1 MRGWLRIALL
11 TVLAASVPRM
21 SFAQAGASLTGV
33 ARDESGAVLPGVVV
47 EASSPVLIEKSRSAT
62 TDGTGR
68 YVIPELRPGSYV
80 VTFTLT
86 GFATIKREDV
96 TVTGTGTITLDAA
109 MKLGNVAE
117 TVTVTGEPPTV
128 DIQTTT
134 RETVMDQA
142 IVAAIPTSR
151 NSFAV
156 GVLIPGVTVSDGFG
170 SFQDVGGALG
180 PTTLALMAHGSRVS
194 DQRQLV
200 NGVAL
205 STMIGGGWG
214 GGAVPNAT
222 GTAEFAIDTAAVD
235 ATAATGGV
243 RINFIPRDGGN
254 RFAGTFFGAFA
265 SSGFASSNF
274 DNDLKNRGLS
284 APGNIKVN
292 GDFNPG
298 MGGPFIKDKLWFF
311 VSGRYQAADNYV
323 PGMFY
328 NLNAN
333 NPNSFVYAPDTSRQ
347 AIAPRRF
354 QVYQGRLTYQAN
366 AKNKFGLTYDL
377 ESNCFCPDNVSA
389 LRTPEAADDRR
400 FPLQRFIQV
409 DWNTPISSKLLLEVS
424 GIHRVERWGGM
435 QLQTGNA
442 GNITA
447 LDPSMVGVID
457 ATVAPPM
464 GFTYRAAAQGV
475 APGSPPFN
483 NSWNNNL
490 HYRAALSYITG
501 SHVLKVGFNNA
512 WGYFDN
518 TAFTGPNPYF
528 YTFAGST
535 PQSITLQAAPYT
547 TKVEVDRDLGIFA
560 QDKWTTGRWTLMGG
574 VRYDNFKNS
583 FPDQT
588 LGPTFFTPNR
598 NVSFGTIENL
608 NWKDVTPKL
617 GATWDVFGNG
627 KTAVK
632 ASLNKYLLGYGTFAF
647 GENGLS
653 SDPNPINRLVNN
665 VTRGWTDTNNDKIPN
680 CNLQNFAANGE
691 CGAIADPN
699 FGTIIPGTSYDPA
712 LLTGWGKRQYNWE
725 FSTGIQQ
732 QLAARTSIDVS
743 FFRRWY
749 GNFQTMDSRAY
760 SPSDYT
766 QFTMTVPK
774 DPSLPNGGGYTIT
787 AYDLSA
793 AKVFANPD
801 NFVTLAD
808 NYGNQTEHWN
818 GVDITATSRVGS
830 GIILQGGVSTGRR
843 VRDDCDVVSKLPETL
858 HQFLGANTTLPFFVA
873 RSLQDCHQDDG
884 FTTQVKG
891 LGSYIIPKADVMLSA
906 TYQSLPGYNV
916 AANMFALDGVFLGIP
931 GAANGTLGRAYG
943 SSAIAPFRTFSI
955 VQDGAL
961 YGDRLNQLDFRVSKV
976 FRFSRTKTLINFD
989 FFNVLNANPVLTEN
1003 AGYTPATP
1011 TAPNPW
1017 RTPLS
1022 ILQARFFKI
1031 GAQFDF

>member
-11 TVLAASVPRM
+11 TGLAAMVPWTAL
-21 SFAQAGASLTGV
+21 AQGGAALTGV

-47 EASSPVLIEKSRSAT
+47 EASSPVLIEKTRSSV

-68 YVIPELRPGSYV
+68 YVILDLRPGTYT

-86 GFATIKREDV
+86 GFATVKRENV
-96 TVTGTGTITLDAA
+96 IVSGTGSITLDTP

-117 TVTVTGEPPTV
+117 TVTVTGETPTV

-180 PTTLALMAHGSRVS
+180 PTTLALMVHGSRVS

-254 RFAGTFFGAFA
+254 KFAGTLFGAFA
-265 SSGFASSNF
+265 TKGFASSNY
-274 DNDLKNRGLS
+274 DADLQKRGLS

-298 MGGPFIKDKLWFF
+298 AGGPIVKDKLWFF
-311 VSGRYQAADNYV
+311 VSGRYQVADNYV

-333 NPNSFVYAPDTSRQ
+333 NPSSFVYAPDTSRQ

-366 AKNKFGLTYDL
+366 PKNKFGITYDL

-400 FPLQRFIQV
+400 FPLQRFVQV

-435 QLQTGNA
+435 HLQTGNA

-447 LDPSMVGVID
+447 LDPRMIGVVD
-457 ATVAPPM
+457 SGLG
-464 GFTYRAAAQGV
+464 GFTYRAAAQGLG
-475 APGSPPFN
+475 PGSAPFN

-501 SHVLKVGFNNA
+501 SHVVKVGFNNA

-518 TAFTGPNPYF
+518 TVYTPNAATPYF
-528 YTFAGST
+528 YTFNVGV
-535 PQSITLQAAPYT
+535 PQAVTLQAAPYT

-560 QDKWTTGRWTLMGG
+560 QDKWTTGRWTVAAG
-574 VRYDNFKNS
+574 VRFDNFKNS
-583 FPDQT
+583 FPAQS
-588 LGPTFFTPNR
+588 LGPTVFTPTR
-598 NVSFGTIENL
+598 NISFSTIDNI

-617 GATWDVFGNG
+617 GVTWDVKGDG

-632 ASLNKYLLGYGTFAF
+632 VTLNKYLLGYGTFAF

-653 SDPNPINRLVNN
+653 SDPNPINRLVSNA
-665 VTRGWTDTNNDKIPN
+665 TRTWTDTTFPAGDSRRNNFVPD
-680 CNLQNFAANGE
+680 CNLSNFAANGE
-691 CGAIADPN
+691 CGAITDPT
-699 FGTIIPGTSYDPA
+699 FGTIIPGTTYDPN

-725 FSTGIQQ
+725 FSAGVQHE
-732 QLAARTSIDVS
+732 LAARTSVEIS
-743 FFRRWY
+743 YFRRWY

-760 SPSDYT
+760 SPSDYDK
-766 QFTMTVPK
+766 FTLTVPR
-774 DPSLPNGGGYTIT
+774 DPNLPNGGGYAVTG
-787 AYDLSA
+787 YDLKFPQVFSA
-793 AKVFANPD
+793 PD

-808 NYGNQTEHWN
+808 NYGSQTEHWN
-818 GVDITATSRVGS
+818 GVDFTATSRLKNGVV
-830 GIILQGGVSTGRR
+830 LQGGVSTGRR
-843 VRDDCDVVSKLPETL
+843 VQNDCDVVSKLPETL
-858 HQFLGANTTLPFFVA
+858 HQFLGSNTTLFFFAA
-873 RSLQDCHQDDG
+873 RPLEMCNQNDG
-884 FTTQVKG
+884 FLTQVKG
-891 LGSYIIPKADVMLSA
+891 LGTYIIPKADVLISA
-906 TYQSLPGYNV
+906 TYQSLPGYV
-916 AANMFALDGVFLGIP
+916 ATANYTAFDS
-931 GAANGTLGRAYG
+931 GTLGRPYG
-943 SSAIAPFRTFSI
+943 FGPFRTFQI
-955 VQDGAL
+955 VQDGTL

-976 FRFSRTKTLINFD
+976 FKFSTTRTMINFD
-989 FFNVLNANPVLTEN
+989 FFNLLNANSVLTEN
-1003 AGYTPATP
+1003 GSYSPFP
-1011 TAPNPW
+1011 PNPW

-1022 ILQARFFKI
+1022 ILQARFFKF
-1031 GAQFDF
+1031 GVQFDF

>member
-11 TVLAASVPRM
+11 TGFAAMIPWTA
-21 SFAQAGASLTGV
+21 FAQAGASLTGV
-33 ARDESGAVLPGVVV
+33 TRDESGAVLPGVVV
-47 EASSPVLIEKSRSAT
+47 EASSAVLIEKSKSAT

-68 YVIPELRPGSYV
+68 YVILDLRPGTYT

-86 GFATIKREDV
+86 GFATVKREGV
-96 TVTGTGTITLDAA
+96 AVSGTGAITLDTP

-117 TVTVTGEPPTV
+117 TVTVTGETPTV

-142 IVAAIPTSR
+142 VVAALPTSR

-254 RFAGTFFGAFA
+254 RFAGTLFGAFA
-265 SSGFASSNF
+265 TKGFASNNY
-274 DNDLKNRGLS
+274 DADLQARGLS

-328 NLNAN
+328 NQNAN
-333 NPNSFVYAPDTSRQ
+333 NPNSFVYVPDTSRQ
-347 AIAPRRF
+347 AVAPRRF
-354 QVYQGRLTYQAN
+354 QVYQGRLTFQASP
-366 AKNKFGLTYDL
+366 KNKFGLTYDL

-389 LRTPEAADDRR
+389 TRTPEAADDRR

-435 QLQTGNA
+435 HLQTGNA
-442 GNITA
+442 GNIPS
-447 LDPSMVGVID
+447 LDPRMVGVID
-457 ATVAPPM
+457 ATLFAPI
-464 GFTYRAAAQGV
+464 GFTYRAAAQGL

-501 SHVLKVGFNNA
+501 SHVVKVGFNNA

-518 TAFTGPNPYF
+518 TAYTGPNPYF
-528 YTFAGST
+528 YTFAGPT

-560 QDKWTTGRWTLMGG
+560 QDKWTTGRWTLAFG

-583 FPDQT
+583 FPEQT
-588 LGPTFFTPNR
+588 LGPTLFTPSR
-598 NVSFGTIENL
+598 NVTFGTIENI

-627 KTAVK
+627 KTALK
-632 ASLNKYLLGYGTFAF
+632 TSLNKYLLGYGTFAF

-653 SDPNPINRLVNN
+653 SDPNPINRLINN
-665 VTRGWTDTNNDKIPN
+665 VTRGWTDANNDKIPN
-680 CNLQNFAANGE
+680 CNLQNLNANGE

-699 FGTIIPGTSYDPA
+699 FGTIVPGTSYDPA

-725 FSTGIQQ
+725 FSAGIQQ
-732 QLAARTSIDVS
+732 AIAARTSVDVS

-749 GNFQTMDSRAY
+749 GNFQTMDSRNY
-760 SPSDYT
+760 SPSDYS
-766 QFTMTVPK
+766 QFALTVPK
-774 DPSLPNGGGYTIT
+774 DASLPNGGGYTIT

-793 AKVFANPD
+793 AKVFSSAD

-808 NYGNQTEHWN
+808 NYGKQTEHWN
-818 GVDITATSRVGS
+818 GVDVTATSRLKE
-830 GIILQGGVSTGRR
+830 GIILQGGISTGRR

-858 HQFLGANTTLPFFVA
+858 HQFLGANTILPFFVA

-891 LGSYIIPKADVMLSA
+891 LGSYIIPKADVMVSA

-916 AANMFALDGVFLGIP
+916 IANMFALDGPFLGIP
-931 GAANGTLGRAYG
+931 GTANGTLGRPYG
-943 SSAIAPFRTFSI
+943 SSPIAPFRTFSI
-955 VQDGAL
+955 VQDGQL

-976 FRFSRTKTLINFD
+976 FRLSKTRTLINFD

-1003 AGYTPATP
+1003 AGYSPTP
-1011 TAPNPW
+1011 PNAW
-1017 RTPLS
+1017 RQPLS
-1022 ILQARFFKI
+1022 ILQARFFKF
-1031 GAQFDF
+1031 GVQFDF

>member
-1 MRGWLRIALL
+1 MRSRLRIAFAVLL
-11 TVLAASVPRM
+11 ALMVPCVA
-21 SFAQAGASLTGV
+21 FAQAGASITGV
-33 ARDESGAVLPGVVV
+33 ARDESGAVLPGVTV
-47 EASSPVLIEKSRSAT
+47 EASSPVLIEKSRTAV

-68 YVIPELRPGSYV
+68 YTIVDVRPGEYT

-86 GFATIKREDV
+86 GFSTVKRESV
-96 TVTGTGTITLDAA
+96 GVSGTGAITVDAT
-109 MKLGNVAE
+109 MKIGNVAE
-117 TVTVTGEPPTV
+117 TITVSSEAPTV
-128 DIQTTT
+128 DTQTTT
-134 RETVMDQA
+134 RETVMSQD

-254 RFAGTFFGAFA
+254 RFSGTLFGSYATQ
-265 SSGFASSNF
+265 GFASSNY
-274 DNDLKNRGLS
+274 DADLKSRGLS
-284 APGNIKVN
+284 APGNIKMN

-298 MGGPFIKDKLWFF
+298 MGGPLVKDKLWFF
-311 VSGRYQAADNYV
+311 LSGRYQAADNYV
-323 PGMFY
+323 AGMFY

-333 NPNSFVYAPDTSRQ
+333 NPNSFVYTPDTSRQ

-354 QVYQGRLTYQAN
+354 QVYSGRLTYQAN
-366 AKNKFGLTYDL
+366 PKNKIGVTYDL

-389 LRTPEAADDRR
+389 GRTPEAADDRR

-409 DWNTPISSKLLLEVS
+409 DWNSPISSKLLLEVS

-435 QLQTGNA
+435 NLQTGNA
-442 GNITA
+442 GNITQ
-447 LDPSMVGVID
+447 LDPRMVGIVD
-457 ATVAPPM
+457 SANNN
-464 GFTYRAAAQGV
+464 FTFRAAAQGA

-501 SHVLKVGFNNA
+501 SHVVKVGFNNA

-518 TAFTGPNPYF
+518 LAYTGPNPYF
-528 YTFAGST
+528 YTYAGNV
-535 PQSITLQAAPYT
+535 PQAITLQAAPYT
-547 TKVEVDRDLGIFA
+547 TKIQVDRDLGIFA
-560 QDKWTTGRWTLMGG
+560 QDKWTTGRWTLAAG

-583 FPDQT
+583 FPDQS

-598 NVSFGTIENL
+598 NVSFGNIDNI
-608 NWKDVTPKL
+608 NWQDVTPKL
-617 GATWDVFGNG
+617 GATWDVRGNG
-627 KTAVK
+627 KTALKVT
-632 ASLNKYLLGYGTFAF
+632 LNKYLLGYGTFAF

-665 VTRGWTDTNNDKIPN
+665 VTRGWHDDNHDNIPN

-691 CGAIADPN
+691 CAAIANPD
-699 FGTIIPGTSYDPA
+699 FGTVVPGTSFDPN

-732 QLAARTSIDVS
+732 ELAARTSVEIS

-749 GNFQTMDSRAY
+749 GNFQTMDSRAFG
-760 SPSDYT
+760 PSDYQ
-766 QFTMTVPK
+766 QFSFTAPK
-774 DPSLPNGGGYTIT
+774 DPNLPNGGGYTLT
-787 AYDLSA
+787 AYDL
-793 AKVFANPD
+793 KFPQVFSNPD

-818 GVDITATSRVGS
+818 GVDITGTSRLRN

-843 VRDDCDVVSKLPETL
+843 VQDDCDVVSKLPETL
-858 HQFLGANTTLPFFVA
+858 HQFLGANTILPFFAA
-873 RSLQDCHQDDG
+873 RPLQMCHQDDG
-884 FTTQVKG
+884 FTTQIKG
-891 LGSYIIPKADVMLSA
+891 LGSYIIPKADVMISG
-906 TYQSLPGYNV
+906 TFQSLPGYNV
-916 AANMFALDGVFLGIP
+916 VANYLAFDS
-931 GAANGTLGRAYG
+931 GTLGHAFG
-943 SSAIAPFRTFSI
+943 SSLIVPFSTFQI

-976 FRFSRTKTLINFD
+976 FKLHTTRTLINFD

-1003 AGYTPATP
+1003 QTYSPFP
-1011 TAPNPW
+1011 PNPW
-1017 RTPLS
+1017 RTPQS
-1022 ILQARFFKI
+1022 ILQARFFKL
-1031 GAQFDF
+1031 GVQFDF

>member
-1 MRGWLRIALL
+1 MCSRLRIAFAV
-11 TVLAASVPRM
+11 VLALMVPCVA
-21 SFAQAGASLTGV
+21 FAQGGASLTGV
-33 ARDESGAVLPGVVV
+33 ARDESGAVLPGVSV
-47 EASSPVLIEKSRSAT
+47 EASSPVLIEKTRTAV
-62 TDGTGR
+62 TDSTGR
-68 YVIPELRPGSYV
+68 YTIIDVRPGEYT

-86 GFATIKREDV
+86 GFSTVKREAV
-96 TVTGTGTITLDAA
+96 TVSGTGAIAVDAT
-109 MKLGNVAE
+109 MKIGNVAE
-117 TVTVTGEPPTV
+117 TITVTSEAPTV
-128 DIQTTT
+128 DTQTTT
-134 RETVMDQA
+134 RETVMSQE

-254 RFAGTFFGAFA
+254 RFSGTLFGSYAGSSFA
-265 SSGFASSNF
+265 SNNYDA
-274 DNDLKNRGLS
+274 DLQKRGLS
-284 APGNIKVN
+284 TPGNIKVN

-298 MGGPFIKDKLWFF
+298 FGGPLVKDKLWFF
-311 VSGRYQAADNYV
+311 LSGRYQVADNYV

-354 QVYQGRLTYQAN
+354 QVYSGRITYQAN
-366 AKNKFGLTYDL
+366 PKNKIGVTYDL
-377 ESNCFCPDNVSA
+377 ESNCFCPDGVSA
-389 LRTPEAADDRR
+389 VRTPEAADDRR
-400 FPLQRFIQV
+400 FPLQRFVQV
-409 DWNTPISSKLLLEVS
+409 DWNTPLSSKLLLEVS

-435 QLQTGNA
+435 NLQTGNA
-442 GNITA
+442 GNITQ
-447 LDPSMVGVID
+447 LDPRMVGIVD
-457 ATVAPPM
+457 SANNN
-464 GFTYRAAAQGV
+464 FTYRAAAQGL

-501 SHVLKVGFNNA
+501 SHVVKIGFNNA

-518 TAFTGPNPYF
+518 TAYTGPNPYF
-528 YTFAGST
+528 YTFAGNT
-535 PQSITLQAAPYT
+535 PQAITIQAAPYT

-560 QDKWTTGRWTLMGG
+560 QDKWTTGRWTLAAG

-598 NVSFGTIENL
+598 NISFGTIENI
-608 NWKDVTPKL
+608 NWKDITPKL
-617 GATWDVFGNG
+617 GATWDVRGNG

-632 ASLNKYLLGYGTFAF
+632 VTLNKYLLGYGTFAF

-653 SDPNPINRLVNN
+653 SDPNPINRLINN
-665 VTRGWTDTNNDKIPN
+665 VTRGWHDDNGDKTPN
-680 CNLQNFAANGE
+680 CNLQNFGANGE
-691 CGAIADPN
+691 CNAITDPT
-699 FGTIIPGTSYDPA
+699 FGTIVPGTSYDPN
-712 LLTGWGKRQYNWE
+712 LLNGWGKRQYNWE
-725 FSTGIQQ
+725 FSTGVQQ
-732 QLAARTSIDVS
+732 ELAARTSVEIS

-749 GNFQTMDSRAY
+749 GNFQTMDSRAF
-760 SPSDYT
+760 SPSDFSP
-766 QFTMTVPK
+766 FTLTVPK
-774 DPSLPNGGGYTIT
+774 DPSLPNGGGYAVTG
-787 AYDLSA
+787 YDLNFPQIFSP
-793 AKVFANPD
+793 PD

-808 NYGNQTEHWN
+808 NYGKQTEHWN
-818 GVDITATSRVGS
+818 GVDITATSRMRNGL
-830 GIILQGGVSTGRR
+830 ILQGGVSTGRR
-843 VRDDCDVVSKLPETL
+843 VQDDCDVVSKLPETL
-858 HQFLGANTTLPFFVA
+858 HQFLGSNTILPFFAA
-873 RSLQDCHQDDG
+873 RPLQMCHQDDG
-884 FTTQVKG
+884 FTTQIKG
-891 LGSYIIPKADVMLSA
+891 LGSYIIPKADVMVSA

-916 AANMFALDGVFLGIP
+916 VANYLAFDS
-931 GAANGTLGRAYG
+931 GTLGHPFG
-943 SSAIAPFRTFSI
+943 SSLIVPFSTFQI
-955 VQDGAL
+955 VQDGTL

-976 FRFSRTKTLINFD
+976 FKFSKTRTLINFD
-989 FFNVLNANPVLTEN
+989 FFNVMNSNPVLTEN
-1003 AGYTPATP
+1003 QTYSPFP
-1011 TAPNPW
+1011 PNPW
-1017 RTPLS
+1017 RTPQS
-1022 ILQARFFKI
+1022 ILQARFFKF
-1031 GAQFDF
+1031 GVQFDF